1 MQVTKS
7 RTPNSDR
14 SAAMRA
20 RLMDAARALFVERG
34 YAETSTPEVVRAA
47 GVTRGAL
54 YHHFADKL
62 ALFDAVVAAEAEALT
77 LEIERASEAASADSL
92 GAGTSAFFDAMAE
105 PGRARLLLVD
115 GPAVLGRERM
125 DDIDAGHGRR
135 SLRAGLAATRPD
147 LSPETLDAMSAVLSA
162 AFDRAAL
169 DIAEGANDAPYL
181 EALMALMAGAGSPRG

>member
-1 MQVTKS
+1 
-7 RTPNSDR
+7 
-14 SAAMRA
+14 MRA